1 MARNFKDSDY
11 QFTSKKCGLT
21 RLNALKYYRDDSL
34 CGYCGHVIEYGKEA
48 KRIKDLVP
56 ITRLITKVVIE
67 EGDKE

>member
-1 MARNFKDSDY
+1 ME
-11 QFTSKKCGLT
+11 FTCKQCGFR

-34 CGYCGHVIEYGKEA
+34 CGFCGHVIEYGMEA